1 MQKHALKISAYAGV
15 LGAFGSFF
23 RWLQLQS
30 AFDKETGLIKPSA
43 LNVLLPLILIG
54 SAVMFYYLIKQLKAE
69 GFEAPT
75 DIKSTFR
82 GTSIF
87 YPIAFYA
94 IAGITVI
101 GGLAVFFTAGKYAL
115 PGAYRLIALLAIL
128 SGVTFPLICISS
140 RKQYMPA
147 LVCIFMTLP
156 IVMYCLWLIV
166 CYKVSASN
174 PTVWAYCI
182 EVLTVCAVIIALY
195 FTAGYPYGSAKPYR
209 AIYSAILAAFMC
221 IVSLADSRSFG
232 LQLIMAGTAGMLI
245 MEACMIIC
253 NMQEPVEKPEAV
265 PEITEPEAEEV
276 EAEETET
283 ETETVID
290 AGKAEATPEPT
301 IQAPEYKPQLDDK
314 VEDILKEYRDSS
326 DN

>member
-1 MQKHALKISAYAGV
+1 MQKNALKISAYTGV

-30 AFDKETGLIKPSA
+30 AFEKETGLIKPSA

-54 SAVMFYYLIKQLKAE
+54 SAVVFFYLIKKLKAE
-69 GFEAPT
+69 GFDAPT
-75 DIKSTFR
+75 DIKSAFR
-82 GTSIF
+82 GTSLI

-94 IAGITVI
+94 IAGITVL
-101 GGLAVFFTAGKYAL
+101 GGLAVLFTAGKHSL
-115 PGAYRLIALLAIL
+115 PGAYRLISLLAIL

-140 RKQYMPA
+140 RKQYAPS
-147 LVCIFMTLP
+147 LVCVFMTLP

-182 EVLTVCAVIIALY
+182 EILTVCAVIIAFY
-195 FTAGYPYGSAKPYR
+195 FTAGYPYGSAKPYH

-253 NMQEPVEKPEAV
+253 NMQESVEKPEAV
-265 PEITEPEAEEV
+265 PEITQPEAEEV
-276 EAEETET
+276 EAEETEA
-283 ETETVID
+283 ETVID
-290 AGKAEATPEPT
+290 AGEAESEPEPT
-301 IQAPEYKPQLDDK
+301 IQAPEYKPRLDDK

>member
-1 MQKHALKISAYAGV
+1 MQKNALTISAYACV

-23 RWLQLQS
+23 RWLQNQS
-30 AFDKETGLIKPSA
+30 AFDKETGLIEPSA
-43 LNVLLPLILIG
+43 LNVLLPLIIIG
-54 SAVMFYYLIKQLKAE
+54 SAVIFFYLIKKLKAE
-69 GFEAPT
+69 GLDAPT
-75 DIKSTFR
+75 DIKSTLR

-101 GGLAVFFTAGKYAL
+101 GGLAVLFSAGKLGLA
-115 PGAYRLIALLAIL
+115 GGYRLIALLAIL
-128 SGVTFPLICISS
+128 CGITFPLICISS
-140 RKQYMPA
+140 RKQYVPA
-147 LVCIFMTLP
+147 LVCVFMTLP
-156 IVMYCLWLIV
+156 IIMYCLWLII

-182 EVLTVCAVIIALY
+182 EILTVCAVIIAFY
-195 FTAGYPYGSAKPYR
+195 FTAGYPYGNAKPYH
-209 AIYSAILAAFMC
+209 AIYSAMLAAFMC

-232 LQLIMAGTAGMLI
+232 LQLILAGTAGMLI

-253 NMQEPVEKPEAV
+253 NMRKSEAKPEIA
-265 PEITEPEAEEV
+265 PEAPAPEPESE
-276 EAEETET
+276 EAEPEETA
-283 ETETVID
+283 ETVID
-290 AGKAEATPEPT
+290 AGEAESIPEPT

-314 VEDILKEYRDSS
+314 VDDILKEYRDSV